1 MENCD
6 EQNAGGGDGDA
17 EGGPKQESSKDSLRT
32 GFIPY
37 VGIKRDIKEKLPHIF
52 DMGSKLKRDKL
63 HETLK
68 DMPEGKDKSD
78 IELQLEKSD
87 KCLEEL
93 LDFGNELVNNIKAAN
108 EQQELLQC
116 RSKKKREEDLHQEL
130 NNEAEE
136 TLKLFDEINA
146 KWLEMNEMREPMA
159 IFEEMQKQRES
170 IAQMMSSKDELIE
183 KCQLELKR
191 INEKYNADQD
201 KQSEDVCFLVERID
215 DQIELLKKSYKENL
229 HELQEAIDS
238 EKKKLHQASQDKWSR
253 MYDDLTVK
261 EERKMHLVKEKQ
273 ELYAEELEKIRTK
286 QEEITRAT
294 RIRLEKDAEMLE
306 LEIRKTRANILIN
319 SEKIDYNYQ
328 VLQKRNEE
336 NIIIN
341 NQQKRR
347 VAKFNESIVLLKR
360 KLDTLKQNN
369 RQVMERY
376 TEEIQK
382 LHASINELQLKSE
395 HFRKSNRSKFNKVWA
410 MHFKEIKD
418 LLSSV
423 WDVDRIL
430 YEQQLGRKWERPATD
445 LESLDFTKAKGNGSK
460 PKTAPASYGRNR
472 QRLSSSGN
480 SRPTN
485 KKVNQRQL
493 NDILQKISDRAGFLI
508 EERLLEILKPYTDEE
523 KCLVRI
529 ENIFSALHITDIDVV
544 NSLVSYFEPY
554 SWCPNC
560 SEGVNQKS
568 LKALHSFKDGSV
580 ESEDKS
586 ERSSEASSNT
596 PCSNHILVME
606 PALVLTALN
615 EFTRQQIRGKSAG
628 AKQDNKKDLTFES
641 EVDLL
646 AWDEDRIRSYW
657 QQFANFMPQDKQNLW
672 KTIEHGLNHYL
683 EVLKKRSQLDAECV
697 FLQKQNSELKY
708 LLQKL

>member
-1 MENCD
+1 MENCND
-6 EQNAGGGDGDA
+6 ENGAGGDSA
-17 EGGPKQESSKDSLRT
+17 APKEEPSQDSLKT

-37 VGIKRDIKEKLPHIF
+37 VGNSNNNRRNVKEKLPHIF
-52 DMGSKLKRDKL
+52 DLRSKLRKDKL
-63 HETLK
+63 QKKLK
-68 DMPEGKDKSD
+68 DMPQGKAKND
-78 IELQLEKSD
+78 IELQLEQSD
-87 KCLEEL
+87 KCLQEL

-116 RSKKKREEDLHQEL
+116 RSKKQREEALHQTL
-130 NNEAEE
+130 RTEAAE

-159 IFEEMQKQRES
+159 IFEEMQKQREN

-183 KCQLELKR
+183 KCQEELRR
-191 INEKYNADQD
+191 INAKYDADQQ
-201 KQSEDVCFLVERID
+201 KQSQDVCFLVERID

-229 HELQEAIDS
+229 YELQEAIDT

-253 MYDDLTVK
+253 MYTDLTLK
-261 EERKMHLVKEKQ
+261 EEEKMELVKEKQ
-273 ELYAEELEKIRTK
+273 ELYSQELEKIRTK

-360 KLDTLKQNN
+360 KLESMKQSN

-395 HFRKSNRSKFNKVWA
+395 HFRKSNRNKFTKVWA

-418 LLSSV
+418 LLNSV

-430 YEQQLGRKWERPATD
+430 YEQQLGRKWERPAID
-445 LESLDFTKAKGNGSK
+445 MEALDYTK
-460 PKTAPASYGRNR
+460 PKGKAPASYGR
-472 QRLSSSGN
+472 QRRPLPSG
-480 SRPTN
+480 SRKPQA
-485 KKVNQRQL
+485 KQVNQRQL
-493 NDILQKISDRAGFLI
+493 QDILQKISDRAGFLI

-529 ENIFSALHITDIDVV
+529 ENIFAALNITDMAVV
-544 NSLVSYFEPY
+544 NSLISYFEPY

-560 SEGVNQKS
+560 SEGINQKS
-568 LKALHSFKDGSV
+568 LKSLYSFKAKEEENSP
-580 ESEDKS
+580 E
-586 ERSSEASSNT
+586 SSEASPESA
-596 PCSNHILVME
+596 CSNHILVME

-615 EFTRQQIRGKSAG
+615 EFTSQQMRAKSANG
-628 AKQDNKKDLTFES
+628 KDHKRDLCLETEM
-641 EVDLL
+641 DLL
-646 AWDEDRIRSYW
+646 ALDEQHILSYW
-657 QQFANFMPQDKQNLW
+657 QQFSKFMPQDKQNLW

-683 EVLKKRSQLDAECV
+683 EVLKKRSQLDGECV

>member
-6 EQNAGGGDGDA
+6 EHDTGGCDG
-17 EGGPKQESSKDSLRT
+17 GTPKEQPSEDSLKT

-37 VGIKRDIKEKLPHIF
+37 VGNKRDVTMKLPHIF
-52 DMGSKLKRDKL
+52 DIRSKLRKDRLQKK
-63 HETLK
+63 LK
-68 DMPEGKDKSD
+68 DMPQGKEKGD
-78 IELQLEKSD
+78 IELQLEKND
-87 KCLEEL
+87 KCLQDL

-116 RSKKKREEDLHQEL
+116 RSKKQREEDLQLTLRH
-130 NNEAEE
+130 EAEE

-159 IFEEMQKQRES
+159 IFEETQKQRES
-170 IAQMMSSKDELIE
+170 IAQMMSSKDELID
-183 KCQLELKR
+183 KCQQELRR
-191 INEKYNADQD
+191 INEKYNADQQ
-201 KQSEDVCFLVERID
+201 KQSQDVCFLVERID

-229 HELQEAIDS
+229 YELQEAIDM
-238 EKKKLHQASQDKWSR
+238 EKKKLHQVSQEKWSR
-253 MYDDLTVK
+253 MYEDLTVK
-261 EERKMHLVKEKQ
+261 EQEKMELVKEKQ
-273 ELYAEELEKIRTK
+273 ELYSEELEKIRTK

-360 KLDTLKQNN
+360 KLETLKQNN
-369 RQVMERY
+369 HQVMQRY

-382 LHASINELQLKSE
+382 LHASINELQLKAE
-395 HFRKSNRSKFNKVWA
+395 HFQKSNRNKFTKVWS
-410 MHFKEIKD
+410 MHFKELKD
-418 LLSSV
+418 LLTSV

-430 YEQQLGRKWERPATD
+430 YEQQLARKWERPAVD
-445 LESLDFTKAKGNGSK
+445 LDKLDYTKPKKNASK

-472 QRLSSSGN
+472 HRLTSGT
-480 SRPTN
+480 SKSQN

-508 EERLLEILKPYTDEE
+508 EERLFEILKPYTDEE

-529 ENIFSALHITDIDVV
+529 ENIFSALHITDIEVV
-544 NSLVSYFEPY
+544 NSLITYFEPY

-568 LKALHSFKDGSV
+568 LKSLYSFKVKG
-580 ESEDKS
+580 EGEEGK
-586 ERSSEASSNT
+586 ETETEESSEVSSKA

-615 EFTRQQIRGKSAG
+615 EFTRHEQIRGKSANV
-628 AKQDNKKDLTFES
+628 KDHKKDLCLETEM
-641 EVDLL
+641 DLL
-646 AWDEDRIRSYW
+646 ALDENHIRSYW

-683 EVLKKRSQLDAECV
+683 EVLKKRSQLDGECV
-697 FLQKQNSELKY
+697 FLQKQNSEL
-708 LLQKL
+708 